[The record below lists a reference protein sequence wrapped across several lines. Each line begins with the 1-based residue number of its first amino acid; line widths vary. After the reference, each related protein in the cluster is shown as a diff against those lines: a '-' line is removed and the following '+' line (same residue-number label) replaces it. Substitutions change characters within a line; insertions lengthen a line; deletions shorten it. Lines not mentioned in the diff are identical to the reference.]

1 MYNYSSNDQALLDQ
15 RVFQFRDQ
23 TRRFLAGDLSEE
35 QFRPLRLMN
44 GLYIQRHAPMLR
56 VAIPYGELN
65 SRQLRVLAAI
75 AETYDRGF
83 GHFTTRQNIQFN
95 WLKLEQVPDILEKL
109 ATVQMHAIQTSGSC
123 VRNITCDHL
132 AGIEAS
138 EVEDPRPWCEL
149 VRQWATM
156 HPEFQ
161 YLPRKF
167 KIAFTGSATDRAAT
181 MVHDIGL
188 RLIKNSSGDTGFEV
202 YVGGGLGRTPIVAAK
217 IKAFLPKSDLLAY
230 LDAILR
236 VYNLNGRRDNK
247 YKSRIKILVKAIGL
261 DVFRSQVELVFNNL
275 DPASLLNQNTDI
287 STVKGRFRSV
297 FPFPVNMGA
306 DTVTAAEEESYS
318 RWLERN
324 TLTTKFS
331 NYRSVY
337 ISLKNPDRAPG
348 DLTSGEMQFIALL
361 ADRYSGGL
369 VRTTHTQNL
378 LLPLVHESDLVQLW
392 KALTGANLS
401 AANISTVQD
410 IICCPGLDYCSLANT
425 SSIPIALEIQ
435 NRFSDAAELQ
445 ALGDIQIKISGCM
458 NACGHHHIGHIGIL
472 GVDKRGE
479 EWFQITLGGRAD
491 QSLKIGDRLGPA
503 VGRNSIAGA
512 VESIIRHYLRNRL
525 DQGEHFLETLDR
537 IGIDSFKEV
546 VYA

>member
-1 MYNYSSNDQALLDQ
+1 MYNYSIYDQQLVDQ

-23 TRRFLAGDLSEE
+23 TRRFLAGELSEE

-56 VAIPYGELN
+56 VAIPYGELS
-65 SRQLRVLAAI
+65 SRQLRGLASI

-95 WLKLEQVPDILEKL
+95 WLKLEQVPDILEEL
-109 ATVQMHAIQTSGSC
+109 ARVQMHAIQTSGSC
-123 VRNITCDHL
+123 IRNITCDHL
-132 AGIEAS
+132 AGIDVA

-167 KIAFTGSATDRAAT
+167 KIAFTGSSTDRAAT
-181 MVHDIGL
+181 MAHDIGL
-188 RLIKNSSGDTGFEV
+188 KLIKNSAAETGFEV
-202 YVGGGLGRTPIVAAK
+202 HVGGGLGRTPVVARK
-217 IKAFLPKSDLLAY
+217 IKAFLPESDLLTY
-230 LDAILR
+230 LEAILR

-261 DVFRSQVELVFNNL
+261 DAFRGQVELVFQNL
-275 DPASLLNQNTDI
+275 NPNTLLNENTDI
-287 STVKGRFRSV
+287 STVKSRFRSV
-297 FPFPVNMGA
+297 FPLPVNPGSNKLSA
-306 DTVTAAEEESYS
+306 DKHKTFS
-318 RWLERN
+318 RWLEKN
-324 TLTTKFS
+324 TLATKFN

-337 ISLKNPDRAPG
+337 ISLKNPDRPPG
-348 DLTSGEMQFIALL
+348 DLTAGEMRFIAQL
-361 ADRYSGGL
+361 ADKYSGSL
-369 VRTTHTQNL
+369 IRTTHTQNL

-392 KALTGANLS
+392 QALTEANLS
-401 AANISTVQD
+401 IANIGTVQD
-410 IICCPGLDYCSLANT
+410 VICCPGLDFCSLANT
-425 SSIPIALEIQ
+425 SSIPIAQEIQ
-435 NRFSDAAELQ
+435 NRFSDTDELH

-491 QSLKIGDRLGPA
+491 QSLKIGERLGPA
-503 VGRNSIAGA
+503 VDRNSIASA
-512 VESIIRHYLRNRL
+512 VESIVRHYLRNRI
-525 DQGEHFLETLDR
+525 DQGEHFLGTLSR

-546 VYA
+546 VYG

>member
-1 MYNYSSNDQALLDQ
+1 MYNYSINDQQLVDQ

-23 TRRFLAGDLSEE
+23 TRRFLAGELSDE

-56 VAIPYGELN
+56 VAIPYGELS
-65 SRQLRVLAAI
+65 SRQLRGLASI

-95 WLKLEQVPDILEKL
+95 WLQLEQVPDILEEL
-109 ATVQMHAIQTSGSC
+109 AAVQMHAIQTSGSC
-123 VRNITCDHL
+123 IRNITCDHL
-132 AGIEAS
+132 AGIDAT
-138 EVEDPRPWCEL
+138 EVDDPRPWCEL

-167 KIAFTGSATDRAAT
+167 KIAFTGSSTDRAAT
-181 MVHDIGL
+181 MAHDIGL
-188 RLIKNSSGDTGFEV
+188 KLIKNSAGETGFEV
-202 YVGGGLGRTPIVAAK
+202 HVGGGLGRTPVVASK

-230 LDAILR
+230 LEAILR

-247 YKSRIKILVKAIGL
+247 YKARIKILVKAIGL
-261 DVFRSQVELVFNNL
+261 DPFRGQVELVFQNL
-275 DPASLLNQNTDI
+275 DSKTLLNQNTDI
-287 STVKGRFRSV
+287 STVKSRFRSV
-297 FPFPVNMGA
+297 FPFPVNLGSDKLSA
-306 DTVTAAEEESYS
+306 DEQKTYS
-318 RWLERN
+318 RWLEIN
-324 TLTTKFS
+324 TLGTKFN
-331 NYRSVY
+331 NYKSAY

-348 DLTSGEMQFIALL
+348 DLTAGEMRFIAQL
-361 ADRYSGGL
+361 ADKYSGSL
-369 VRTTHTQNL
+369 IRTTHTQNL

-392 KALTGANLS
+392 QALNEANLS
-401 AANISTVQD
+401 IANIGTVQD
-410 IICCPGLDYCSLANT
+410 IICCPGLDFCSLANT
-425 SSIPIALEIQ
+425 TSIPIAQEIQ
-435 NRFSDAAELQ
+435 NRFGDTDELH

-491 QSLKIGDRLGPA
+491 QSLKIGERLGPA
-503 VGRNSIAGA
+503 VDRNSIVSA
-512 VESIIRHYLRNRL
+512 VESIVRYYLHNRL
-525 DQGEHFLETLDR
+525 NQGEHFLATLDR
-537 IGIDSFKEV
+537 IGIDAFKAV
-546 VYA
+546 VYG

>member
-1 MYNYSSNDQALLDQ
+1 MYNYSIYDQQLVDQ

-23 TRRFLAGDLSEE
+23 TRRFLAGDLSDE

-75 AETYDRGF
+75 AETYDKGF

-95 WLKLEQVPDILEKL
+95 WLKLEQVPDILEEL

-123 VRNITCDHL
+123 IRNITCDHL
-132 AGIEAS
+132 AGIDAT

-167 KIAFTGSATDRAAT
+167 KIAFSGSSTDRAAT
-181 MVHDIGL
+181 MAHDIGL
-188 RLIKNSSGDTGFEV
+188 KLIKNSVGKTGFEV
-202 YVGGGLGRTPIVAAK
+202 HVGGGLGRTPVVARK
-217 IKAFLPKSDLLAY
+217 IKEFLPKSDLLTY
-230 LDAILR
+230 LEAILR

-261 DVFRSQVELVFNNL
+261 DAFRGQVELVFQNL
-275 DPASLLNQNTDI
+275 NPNTLLNKNTDI
-287 STVKGRFRSV
+287 STVKSRFRSV
-297 FPFPVNMGA
+297 FPFPVNLGSNRVA
-306 DTVTAAEEESYS
+306 AAEYKTYS
-318 RWLERN
+318 RWLEKN
-324 TLTTKFS
+324 TLATKFS

-337 ISLKNPDRAPG
+337 ISLKSPDRPPG
-348 DLTSGEMQFIALL
+348 DLTAGEMRFIAQL
-361 ADRYSGGL
+361 ADKYSDSL
-369 VRTTHTQNL
+369 IRTTHTQNL

-392 KALTGANLS
+392 QALTEANLS
-401 AANISTVQD
+401 IANIGTVQD
-410 IICCPGLDYCSLANT
+410 IICCPGLDFCSLANT
-425 SSIPIALEIQ
+425 ASIPIAQEIQ
-435 NRFSDAAELQ
+435 NRFSDTDELH

-491 QSLKIGDRLGPA
+491 QSLKIGDRLGRA
-503 VGRNSIAGA
+503 VDRNSIAGA
-512 VESIIRHYLRNRL
+512 VESIIRHYLRNRF
-525 DQGEHFLETLDR
+525 DQGEHFLDTLER

-546 VYA
+546 VYG

>member
-1 MYNYSSNDQALLDQ
+1 MYNYSTYDQQLVDQ

-23 TRRFLAGDLSEE
+23 TRRFLAGELSDE

-65 SRQLRVLAAI
+65 ARQLRALAAI

-95 WLKLEQVPDILEKL
+95 WLKLEQVPDILEDL
-109 ATVQMHAIQTSGSC
+109 ARVQMHAIQTSGNC
-123 VRNITCDHL
+123 IRNITCDHL
-132 AGIEAS
+132 AGIDAT

-167 KIAFTGSATDRAAT
+167 KIAFTGSSTDRAAI
-181 MVHDIGL
+181 MAHDIGL
-188 RLIKNSSGDTGFEV
+188 RLIRNDAGETGFEV
-202 YVGGGLGRTPIVAAK
+202 LVGGGLGRTPVAARV
-217 IKAFLPKSDLLAY
+217 INTFLPKSDLLAY
-230 LDAILR
+230 LEAILR

-247 YKSRIKILVKAIGL
+247 YKARIKILVKAVGL

-275 DPASLLNQNTDI
+275 ESTSLLNRTADI
-287 STVKGRFRSV
+287 STIKDRFKSV
-297 FPFPVNMGA
+297 FPLPLNLGVEKLEA
-306 DTVTAAEEESYS
+306 VVHQTYS
-318 RWLERN
+318 RWLDKN
-324 TLTTKFS
+324 TLATRFG

-337 ISLKNPDRAPG
+337 ISLKHPDRPPG
-348 DLTSGEMQFIALL
+348 DLTAGEMRFIAQL

-369 VRTTHTQNL
+369 IRTTHTQNL
-378 LLPLVHESDLVQLW
+378 LLPLVHESDLVRVW
-392 KALTGANLS
+392 RALTAAKLS
-401 AANISTVQD
+401 IANIGTVQD
-410 IICCPGLDYCSLANT
+410 IICCPGLDFCSLANT
-425 SSIPIALEIQ
+425 TSIPIAHEIQ
-435 NRFSDAAELQ
+435 NRFSDADELH

-491 QSLKIGDRLGPA
+491 QRLKIGERLGPA
-503 VGRNSIAGA
+503 VDRKSIASA
-512 VESIIRHYLRNRL
+512 VESIIRHYLRTRL
-525 DQGEHFLETLDR
+525 DQGEHFLSTLDR
-537 IGIDSFKEV
+537 IGIESFKEV
-546 VYA
+546 VYG